1 MTMQM
6 RAQRLAM
13 AAYSC
18 VDHIGGGIDG
28 VDPKRYGAIVHR
40 LPGMILQHGLAQ
52 SSGFLLA
59 KGTAEHLRV
68 LDDLCRVLR
77 EAGVTKADNGV
88 ALHHGFIT
96 ADLTDTMALTRHA
109 LDAAAW
115 LKRYV
120 QGVLRITATG
130 DTASEERRNHESD

>member
-1 MTMQM
+1 M
-6 RAQRLAM
+6 RAHRLAT

-28 VDPKRYGAIVHR
+28 VDPKRYDAIVHR

-59 KGTAEHLRV
+59 KGKGPNAGEHLRV
-68 LDDLCRVLR
+68 LDDLCQVLR
-77 EAGVTKADNGV
+77 EAGVTEAAHGEDLHQRFIKADL
-88 ALHHGFIT
+88 A
-96 ADLTDTMALTRHA
+96 DTMALTRHA

-130 DTASEERRNHESD
+130 DPAIEEGRNHESD